1 MVKPK
6 ANCSENLSWKNIY
19 KHYFNSEEL
28 YNFSSIIYTL
38 LMASIKIKQHDIK
51 DCGAACLASIGNHY
65 QVNLP
70 IAKIRQY
77 ANTDKRGT
85 NVLGIIEAADKMG
98 FTGKGVKGGMDSLD
112 KIPLPAIAHV
122 VVKEQLHHYVVIYS
136 VSKGKIEVMDPAYGK
151 METYMFDEFQKIWS
165 GVLVLFAPNDDF
177 RSYNEKISPIKRF
190 WHLVQPHKTILIQAL
205 IGAIL
210 FTVLGLAMSIYIQ
223 KITDYVLVEG
233 NRNLLNLLSVSMIAI
248 ILLQAYIGSKK
259 SIFVMKTG
267 QLIDAKLILGYY
279 KHLLHLPQRFFDT
292 MQIGEI
298 TSRINDAVKIRSFI
312 NEVAI
317 EMIVNVFIVIFSF
330 TLMFTY
336 YWKLALVIL
345 LVIPFYALI
354 YFTLNK
360 FNKKVERNIMEN
372 AAELQTQLVESV
384 THVRTVKEFG
394 IEEFSNLKTENKFV
408 KLLFTTY
415 KSGLNGIFAT
425 TSTQFLA
432 SVFTVVLMWIGSG
445 YVIDR
450 AITPGE
456 LFSFYALIGYFTSP
470 VASLIGMNKTAQ
482 NALIAADRL
491 FEIMDLEREET
502 ENKVE
507 LQREKIGNIK
517 FENVSFRYGSRI
529 EVFKNFNAVFKKNE
543 TTAIVG
549 ESGSGKTTLISLLQN
564 LYPIKEGKIYIG
576 DYDTRFIHYKSL
588 RNCIGVIPQQLN
600 LFSGNIIENIALGD
614 SFPNIE
620 RILDLS
626 KQLGI
631 TEFVEKLPNGFET
644 QIGENGAMLSGGQK
658 QRIAIAR
665 ALYKNPEVLLMD
677 EATSSLDT
685 NSERIVKEVID
696 NFKEQGKTV
705 IVIAHRMST
714 IANADTILVME
725 NGTIVEFGNHTDLLE
740 QKGKYFDLWSK
751 QSLV

>member
-1 MVKPK
+1 
-6 ANCSENLSWKNIY
+6 
-19 KHYFNSEEL
+19 
-28 YNFSSIIYTL
+28 
-38 LMASIKIKQHDIK
+38 MASIKIKQHDIK
-51 DCGAACLASIGNHY
+51 DCGAACLVSIGNHY
-65 QVNLP
+65 KVNLP
-70 IAKIRQY
+70 IAKVRQF

-85 NVLGIIEAADKMG
+85 NVLGLIEGAEKMG
-98 FTGKGVKGGMDSLD
+98 FTAKGVKGGLDAID

-122 VVKEQLHHYVVIYS
+122 VIKQQLHHYVVIYS
-136 VSKGKIEVMDPAYGK
+136 VTKDKIEVMDPAFGK
-151 METYMFDEFQKIWS
+151 METYTFEEFQKIWS
-165 GVLVLFAPNDDF
+165 GVLILFAPNDDLTPT
-177 RSYNEKISPIKRF
+177 NEKVSPSRRF
-190 WHLVQPHKTILIQAL
+190 WNLVQPHKTILIQSL
-205 IGAIL
+205 VGAIVY
-210 FTVLGLAMSIYIQ
+210 TVLGLAMSIYIQ

-233 NRNLLNLLSVSMIAI
+233 NKKLLNLLSILMIGI
-248 ILLQAYIGSKK
+248 ILFQAYIGTKK

-298 TSRINDAVKIRSFI
+298 TSRINDAIKIRSFI

-330 TLMFTY
+330 SLMFTY
-336 YWKLALVIL
+336 YWKLAFVIL
-345 LVIPFYALI
+345 LVIPFYGLI
-354 YFTLNK
+354 YFMLNK
-360 FNKKVERNIMEN
+360 FNKKVERKIMEN
-372 AAELQTQLVESV
+372 AAELETQLVESV
-384 THVRTVKEFG
+384 THIRTVKEFG
-394 IEEFSNLKTENKFV
+394 IEEFSNLKTENRFV

-415 KSGLNGIFAT
+415 KSGMNSVFAG

-432 SVFTVVLMWIGSG
+432 SIFTVILMWIGSG

-450 AITPGE
+450 NITPGE

-470 VASLIGMNKTAQ
+470 LASLIGMNKTAQ

-502 ENKVE
+502 ENKIE
-507 LQREKIGNIK
+507 LQKENLGDIV
-517 FENVSFRYGSRI
+517 FENVSFRYGSRT
-529 EVFKNFNAVFKKNE
+529 EVFKDFNAVFKKHE

-564 LYPIKEGKIYIG
+564 LYPIKDGKIYIG
-576 DYDTRFIHYKSL
+576 EYDLQFIHYQSL
-588 RNCIGVIPQQLN
+588 RNCVGVIPQQLN

-614 SFPNIE
+614 SFPNIQLV
-620 RILDLS
+620 LDLS

-665 ALYKNPEVLLMD
+665 ALYKNPEILIMD

-685 NSERIVKEVID
+685 NSEAIVKNVID
-696 NFKEQGKTV
+696 DFKTKGKTV
-705 IVIAHRMST
+705 IIIAHRLST
-714 IANADTILVME
+714 IANADLILVME
-725 NGTIVEFGNHTDLLE
+725 NGTIIESGNHQELLNNKE
-740 QKGKYFDLWSK
+740 KYFELWNK

>member
-1 MVKPK
+1 
-6 ANCSENLSWKNIY
+6 
-19 KHYFNSEEL
+19 
-28 YNFSSIIYTL
+28 
-38 LMASIKIKQHDIK
+38 MASLKIKQHDIK
-51 DCGAACLASIGNHY
+51 DCGAACLASIGNHFK
-65 QVNLP
+65 VNLP
-70 IAKIRQY
+70 IARIRQF

-85 NVLGIIEAADKMG
+85 NVLGIIEGAEKMG
-98 FTGKGVKGGMDSLD
+98 FTAKGVKGALDALD
-112 KIPLPAIAHV
+112 KIPLPAIAHIV
-122 VVKEQLHHYVVIYS
+122 TKEQLQHYVVIYK
-136 VSKGKIEVMDPAYGK
+136 VEKSKITVMDPGPGK
-151 METYMFDEFQKIWS
+151 LELYSFEEFQKIWS
-165 GVLVLFAPNDDF
+165 GVLILFAPSDNF
-177 RSYNEKISPIKRF
+177 KTINEKTSPLKRF
-190 WHLVQPHKTILIQAL
+190 WDLIQPHKTILLQAL
-205 IGAIL
+205 VGAIL
-210 FTVLGLAMSIYIQ
+210 FTVLGLAMSVYIQ
-223 KITDYVLVEG
+223 KITDYVLVDG
-233 NRNLLNLLSVSMIAI
+233 NRNLLNLLSFSMIAI
-248 ILLQAYIGSKK
+248 VLLQAYIGSKK

-317 EMIVNVFIVIFSF
+317 EMIVNIFIVIFSF
-330 TLMFTY
+330 VLMFTY

-345 LVIPFYALI
+345 LVIPFYTAI
-354 YFTLNK
+354 YFILNK

-372 AAELQTQLVESV
+372 AAELQTQLVESI

-415 KSGLNGIFAT
+415 KSGLNGIFAG

-432 SVFTVVLMWIGSG
+432 SAFTVVLMWIGSG

-470 VASLIGMNKTAQ
+470 VASLISMNKTAQ

-502 ENKVE
+502 ENKIE
-507 LQREKIGNIK
+507 LQKENLGDIR
-517 FENVSFRYGSRI
+517 FENVSFRYGSRL

-576 DYDTRFIHYKSL
+576 EYDTNFIHYQSL
-588 RNCIGVIPQQLN
+588 RKVVGVIPQQLN

-614 SFPNIE
+614 SFPNIQ

-631 TEFVEKLPNGFET
+631 TDFVEKLPNGFET

-658 QRIAIAR
+658 QRVAIAR
-665 ALYKNPEVLLMD
+665 ALYKNPDILLMD

-685 NSERIVKEVID
+685 SSEMIVKQTID
-696 NFKEQGKTV
+696 NFKKQGKT
-705 IVIAHRMST
+705 IIIIAHR
-714 IANADTILVME
+714 
-725 NGTIVEFGNHTDLLE
+725 
-740 QKGKYFDLWSK
+740 
-751 QSLV
+751 